1 MPRHAALLRGVSP
14 MNLKMPVLKQS
25 LEGIGMTDVV
35 TLLSS
40 GNVVFSCRKASVETL
55 QKKCE
60 EAVLATTGRHF
71 MTIVRSLEDLQ
82 ALVDSDPYSAH
93 RVPAG
98 AKRIVTFLREP
109 PDPPKK
115 LPIEKDRSEILA
127 LRDREALGIYVPTPK
142 GPVFMTLLEKTFGKD
157 ITTRT
162 WDTVVKITKKA
173 A

>member
-1 MPRHAALLRGVSP
+1 MPRYAALLRGVSP

-25 LEGIGMTDVV
+25 LEGVGMTDVV

-40 GNVVFSCRKASVETL
+40 GNVVFSCRKASIENL

-60 EAVLATTGRHF
+60 DAVLATTGRHF
-71 MTIVRSLEDLQ
+71 MTIVRSMEDLQ
-82 ALVDSDPYSAH
+82 ALVDSDPYSGH
-93 RVPAG
+93 RVPAN
-98 AKRIVTFLREP
+98 AKRIVTFLRKA
-109 PDPPKK
+109 PDPRPK
-115 LPIEKDRSEILA
+115 LPIEKEKSEILA

-173 A
+173 W